1 MSNIQCDYPLK
12 VLLWYI
18 ILNNEKL
25 DQSIWSGVTGEHGL
39 LEISKKRPTQ
49 SFTDV
54 CVCVWHKLLSLWGEN
69 WANKRNIER

>member
-1 MSNIQCDYPLK
+1 MSNIQCDYLLN

-25 DQSIWSGVTGEHGL
+25 DQSIWSGVTGEL
-39 LEISKKRPTQ
+39 LEISQKRPTQ

-54 CVCVWHKLLSLWGEN
+54 CVT
-69 WANKRNIER
+69 